1 MVENSSIWLSASHLM
16 SSFHTQVSSCSPI
29 ILKYLGGKIR
39 MMKSSTGNH
48 TSLFFPPRD
57 ILPPCH
63 KLCVVKPHGP
73 WDSAPPAGIACS
85 EAGAAP
91 AKSLRHRKALKL
103 GIAGQHIKCLT
114 PHMLRCSDLWLQDHL
129 VHPAKIFDQG
139 VHQQVKGES
148 HLTKLQ
154 VSRLCHPHWVPF
166 ILIWNMH
173 ACGAVLLLQHTPEI

>member
-1 MVENSSIWLSASHLM
+1 MAMVENSSIWLSASHLM

-39 MMKSSTGNH
+39 TMKSSTGNH
-48 TSLFFPPRD
+48 TFLFPPRD

-63 KLCVVKPHGP
+63 KLCVVKPCSP
-73 WDSAPPAGIACS
+73 EDSAPPAGIACS

-103 GIAGQHIKCLT
+103 GIARQHINC
-114 PHMLRCSDLWLQDHL
+114 L

-154 VSRLCHPHWVPF
+154 VSRLCHPHRVPF
-166 ILIWNMH
+166 IS
-173 ACGAVLLLQHTPEI
+173 LLNRIPAIIIHNYIADSIRKAQDNTPYIIS